1 MTLAQGSAPPAV
13 TVQTVLYRH
22 SLAEVRRWVL
32 GVANSVRVER
42 AHGLIGPVSLRIGD
56 SSPDPT
62 LTAVQVEQMSEEF
75 GPWGVVDVAYEHF
88 GANLGSAGGH
98 NRLFEADGAPYFLIL
113 NPDAMASPFLLGELL
128 AAAED
133 ATVGIAEARQL
144 PLEHPKE
151 YDLQTGDTSW
161 ASGAGCL
168 VRSEVFAQVGGYDAE
183 SFFLYCDDVDLSW
196 RVRLAGFR
204 VVLQPTARIFHD
216 KRLNLDA
223 VVETGEVELYYSAEA
238 ALMLAWKY
246 SRLDL
251 VDEWLEHFL
260 TSPIPLWVDAAN
272 AFAKRRSDGA
282 LPAPIDPEGRVAQF
296 LGMHFARH
304 RYLFSD

>member
-1 MTLAQGSAPPAV
+1 MTAAHASASQPLV
-13 TVQTVLYRH
+13 VQTVLYGH
-22 SLAEVRRWVL
+22 SLEEVRRWVL

-42 AHGLIGPVSLRIGD
+42 QRGLRGPVWLRIGD
-56 SSPDPT
+56 SSPDQT
-62 LTAVQVEQMSEEF
+62 LTTVQVKQLSQEF
-75 GPWGVVDVAYEHF
+75 EPWGVTGVYYDHF

-98 NRLFEADGAPYFLIL
+98 NRLFDPDRAPYFLIL
-113 NPDAMASPFLLGELL
+113 NPDAMASPFLLGQLL
-128 AAAED
+128 AVAQD

-144 PLEHPKE
+144 PLEHPKA
-151 YDLQTGDTSW
+151 YDLGTGDTSW

-168 VRSEVFAQVGGYDAE
+168 VRSEIFAQLGGYDAE

-223 VVETGEVELYYSAEA
+223 VVESGEAELYYSAEA

-246 SRLDL
+246 SRPDL
-251 VDEWLEHFL
+251 VAEWLEHFR
-260 TSPIPLWVDAAN
+260 TSPNLLWADAAN
-272 AFAKRRSDGA
+272 AFAKRRSAGS
-282 LPAPIDPEGRVAQF
+282 LPTPIDPEGQVAQF
-296 LGMHFARH
+296 FGMHFARH
-304 RYLFSD
+304 RFSYSD